1 MKQKKCL
8 GIWLD
13 HSHAHLIDYNR
24 LSTETDINSDFTHQV
39 KEETLHRSE
48 QIMHNK
54 EQHEQREYFITIAN
68 KILEYDEVV
77 LFGPT
82 NAKLQL
88 FTLLRDDH
96 RFANIRIETR
106 PGEKMTHF
114 EEHEFVRN
122 FFSRHLFEV

>member
-1 MKQKKCL
+1 MKQTKCL

-13 HSHAHLIDYNR
+13 HSHAHLIDYNP
-24 LSTETDINSDFTHQV
+24 LSTETDINSDITHQI
-39 KEETLHRSE
+39 KEETLHKSE
-48 QIMHNK
+48 HVMHNK
-54 EQHEQREYFITIAN
+54 EQHEQREYFIAIAN
-68 KILEYDEVV
+68 KILNYDEVV

-82 NAKLQL
+82 
-88 FTLLRDDH
+88 
-96 RFANIRIETR
+96 NIRIETR